1 MENIKISNFRK
12 IKETWD
18 LDLAPVTF
26 FTGKNNSGKSTILK
40 SLLLLEDYIN
50 SNNHFELNFNGENAK
65 KHKIDCYDNA
75 INRINKSHSQKD
87 LFFEYT
93 NNGFSVSLWFQ
104 PNSEKANG
112 SGRLMGLDVVRDD
125 KARLSMKNKGG
136 FEYQMEFDN
145 TLIESNRELKSGD
158 KNLKDLALV
167 QTIKNL
173 LSNDEQELEK
183 LKLIREDITKQIS
196 LLNSR
201 IAKDTSIEEPSNF
214 GTQSDISSIRLSKAL
229 KEFNV
234 SLDTVKAYLN
244 SKGIKIKGKQT
255 EKIDISI
262 YNIIEEEFLSN
273 AGVEKDKNYNEFR
286 SKILQEKL
294 KLQNHKIIS
303 LNQEIIDS
311 KKKLRIAIKNL
322 ENNES
327 LKEEAIVYRPSFSLD
342 DFHPSERTIER
353 VLRRVLQN
361 YLRNN
366 DKSIEL
372 EGYRG
377 TLSRAYRLGERMNTA
392 MFFSVEHLSPHRNN
406 QTRLYINSNS
416 STDINSLIKENSNN
430 PINKKSKAGMFLKK
444 WMIEFDI
451 GDDYKITPID
461 GVATKIEISE
471 NKNWFNLVDKGFGAG
486 QIFSILFKISLCINN
501 TRKDSKFRYSQ
512 RRQHLIV
519 IEEPES
525 NLHPELQSKLANL
538 FYTAYSDYGIKFIIE
553 THSEYILRKS
563 QIIVKDLNG
572 NIKINQNMPFAVY
585 YFDHLKGPYSMNY
598 RSDGIFIEDFGNGFF
613 DEASKNAINL
623 IKKS

>member
-125 KARLSMKNKGG
+125 KAKLSIRNKGG
-136 FEYQMEFDN
+136 FEYQIEFDN
-145 TLIESNRELKSGD
+145 TLIESNSKLKSND

-167 QTIKNL
+167 HTIKNL
-173 LSNDEQELEK
+173 LSDDHQELEK
-183 LKLIREDITKQIS
+183 LKLSREDIRNEIS
-196 LLNSR
+196 FLNSK
-201 IAKDTSIEEPSNF
+201 IANDTFGEEPSNLRS
-214 GTQSDISSIRLSKAL
+214 QSDISSIRLSKVL
-229 KEFNV
+229 KDFNL
-234 SLDTVKAYLN
+234 SIDTVKAFLN
-244 SKGIKIKGKQT
+244 SKEIKIKGKPT
-255 EKIDISI
+255 EKIDISTYKI
-262 YNIIEEEFLSN
+262 LKGEFSSN
-273 AGVEKDKNYNEFR
+273 AGIEKDKNYNDIR
-286 SKILQEKL
+286 SRVLAEKL
-294 KLQNHKIIS
+294 KLHNQKIIS
-303 LNQEIIDS
+303 LNQEILDS

-361 YLRNN
+361 YLRDN
-366 DKSIEL
+366 DRSIKL
-372 EGYRG
+372 EGVRG
-377 TLSRAYRLGERMNTA
+377 ALSRAYRLGDRINTA
-392 MFFSVEHLSPHRNN
+392 MFFTVEHLSPHRNN
-406 QTRLYINSNS
+406 QTRLYINSDS
-416 STDINSLIKENSNN
+416 STDINSIIKENSNN

-444 WMIEFDI
+444 WMVEFDI

-461 GVATKIEISE
+461 GVAAKIEIFE
-471 NKNWFNLVDKGFGAG
+471 NKSWFNLADKGFGAG
-486 QIFSILFKISLCINN
+486 QVFSILFKISLCINY
-501 TRKDSKFRYSQ
+501 TSKDSKFRYSQ
-512 RRQHLIV
+512 RRQQLIV
-519 IEEPES
+519 IEEPEA
-525 NLHPELQSKLANL
+525 NLHPAFQRRLAAMFL
-538 FYTAYSDYGIKFIIE
+538 DASSRFGIQFIIE
-553 THSEYILRKS
+553 THSEYLIRETQKLHIDNK
-563 QIIVKDLNG
+563 NTFG
-572 NIKINQNMPFAVY
+572 VY
-585 YFDHLKGPYSMNY
+585 YFDEDEPYQLNYKQDGSFDKNFGDGFLDVVDDIALEMFLKNSK
-598 RSDGIFIEDFGNGFF
+598 GI
-613 DEASKNAINL
+613 
-623 IKKS
+623 